1 MSTIKVNKLEQRSGT
16 TVTVGGGAC
25 KTAVIDA
32 TTVTLGRCGASV
44 ALASGASQTGFGRTG
59 TVDWQTG
66 SIKTSTFT
74 AANGEGYFANTAG
87 GAFTMNLP
95 AGTAGAIVSVVDYGD
110 NFATNALTV
119 SPNGS
124 DKISGDAGNAI
135 LTTEGQSVTLVFVDS
150 TEGWVTVNDS
160 TENIKLN
167 PNILATG
174 GTITQQGDDKVHTF
188 TGPGTFQV
196 QNIST
201 TTANN
206 TVSYMVVAGGGGGRQ
221 SYAGGGGAG
230 GYREVKSPTT
240 PYTASPL
247 DGYATPANRVA
258 ITVTSFP
265 ITVGAGGVGQGP
277 STSPTNG
284 SNSVFST
291 ITSAG
296 GGKSCGTDGNP
307 GRPGANGGSGG
318 GNGHRGSE
326 GGAGNTPPVT
336 PPQGNNGGSSG
347 PTGFAGD
354 GGGGAGAAGSAGSAS
369 CYSSTSGAG
378 GAGTATSID
387 GTPTLRAGGGGG
399 GGWTSSG
406 SAGGP
411 GGGGAGGPS
420 PGQPGV
426 DGTTNT
432 GGGGGG
438 GSGASPGGGAG
449 GSGIVIIRY
458 KSN

>member
-354 GGGGAGAAGSAGSAS
+354 GGGGAGAAGSAGSS
-369 CYSSTSGAG
+369 TCYTSTSGAG

-420 PGQPGV
+420 PR
-426 DGTTNT
+426 TTRSRWYNKY
-432 GGGGGG
+432 
-438 GSGASPGGGAG
+438 
-449 GSGIVIIRY
+449 RWWWRRW
-458 KSN
+458 